1 MGISEYKELIMK
13 FKQQEC
19 TGSELRKLWD
29 WLADSTNES
38 LIKEWLLED
47 LKEYL
52 INKSDKADVDF
63 NHIYKNIKS
72 TLPVS
77 DPVIRPNTFRKEKVL
92 QFLRVAALFLL
103 MFTGGGVFSFLM
115 FNRPEQ
121 AAAVSYNEIKAPLGA
136 RSEVLLPDGSKVWLN
151 AGSKIKYPDVFNKKN
166 RDILLEG
173 EAYFIVAK
181 NAQLPFNVKTTDLNI
196 VAVGTE
202 FNVKAYGDEDFVET
216 TLIEGSVSIWH
227 NQLKQKKSEAIS
239 LKPLQKAVY
248 IKEDSKLTVQ
258 DMVVIRET
266 KPEVLKMKKGIVY
279 VAAEVNPAP
288 IISWKENKLIF
299 KSEEFGNILTKLERK
314 YDVTFSYASENI
326 RHFRFTGTLEDETLT
341 QVLDVIKL
349 SAPIDYELDG
359 KTVKIFE
366 NQQMT
371 KKFSDHLKKKY

>member
-1 MGISEYKELIMK
+1 MGILEYKELFMK
-13 FKQQEC
+13 FNRQEC
-19 TGSELRKLWD
+19 TGSELKKLWN
-29 WLADSTNES
+29 WLADSSNES

-47 LKEYL
+47 LNGYHV
-52 INKSDKADVDF
+52 NKSAQGVVDF
-63 NHIYKNIKS
+63 SNIYKNIKS
-72 TLPVS
+72 CLPVS
-77 DPVIRPNTFRKEKVL
+77 NPEERKLFHFPKDKVW
-92 QFLRVAALFLL
+92 QFLRIAALFLL
-103 MFTGGGVFSFLM
+103 MFTGGGVFSFFM

-121 AAAVSYNEIKAPLGA
+121 PTAVSYNEIIAPLGA

-151 AGSKIKYPDVFNKKN
+151 AGSKIKYPDIFNKKN

-181 NAQLPFNVKTTDLNI
+181 NARLPFNVKTADLNI

-227 NQLKQKKSEAIS
+227 NKLKQKKSEAIS
-239 LKPLQKAVY
+239 LRPLQKAVY

-266 KPEVLKMKKGIVY
+266 KPEVLKLKKGVVY
-279 VAAEVNPAP
+279 VAAEINPDP

-314 YDVTFSYASENI
+314 YDVTFSYESDNI
-326 RHFRFTGTLEDETLT
+326 RHFRFTGILEDETLT

-371 KKFSDHLKKKY
+371 RKFSDHLKKK

>member
-1 MGISEYKELIMK
+1 MGIIEYKELFMK
-13 FKQQEC
+13 FNRQEC

-47 LKEYL
+47 LNAYHV
-52 INKSDKADVDF
+52 NKSIQGDVDF
-63 NHIYKNIKS
+63 RHIFNNIKTS
-72 TLPVS
+72 LPVS
-77 DPVIRPNTFRKEKVL
+77 DTEKSKANLFHKEKMW
-92 QFLRVAALFLL
+92 QFLRIAALFLL

-121 AAAVSYNEIKAPLGA
+121 PVAVSYNEIKAPLGA
-136 RSEVLLPDGSKVWLN
+136 RSEVLLPDGSRVWLN
-151 AGSKIKYPDVFNKKN
+151 AGSKIKYPDIFNKKN

-181 NAQLPFNVKTTDLNI
+181 NARLPFNVKTADLNI

-227 NQLKQKKSEAIS
+227 NKLKQKKSEAIS

-248 IKEDSKLTVQ
+248 IKEDSKLTIQ
-258 DMVVIRET
+258 EMVVIREV
-266 KPEVLKMKKGIVY
+266 KPEVLKLKKGVVY
-279 VAAEVNPAP
+279 LAAEINPDP
-288 IISWKENKLIF
+288 IISWKDNKLVF

-314 YDVTFSYASENI
+314 YDVTFSYESDII

-349 SAPIDYELDG
+349 SAPIDYELEG

-371 KKFSDHLKKKY
+371 KKFSDHLKKK

>member
-1 MGISEYKELIMK
+1 MGILEYKELITK
-13 FKQQEC
+13 FKQQDC

-29 WLADSTNES
+29 WLADSTNEN

-47 LKEYL
+47 LNSYEV
-52 INKSDKADVDF
+52 NKSVREEVDF

-72 TLPVS
+72 ILPVS
-77 DPVIRPNTFRKEKVL
+77 VPVTKPVFFRKEKLL

-103 MFTGGGVFSFLM
+103 MFTAGGVFSFLM
-115 FNRPEQ
+115 FNKPEQ
-121 AAAVSYNEIKAPLGA
+121 APVVSYNEIKAPLGA

-151 AGSKIKYPDVFNKKN
+151 AGSKITYPDVFNKKN

-181 NAQLPFNVKTTDLNI
+181 NAQLPFNVKTADLNI
-196 VAVGTE
+196 VALGTE

-216 TLIEGSVSIWH
+216 TLIEGSVSIWQS
-227 NQLKQKKSEAIS
+227 QLKQKKSEAIS
-239 LKPLQKAVY
+239 LKPRQKALY
-248 IKEDSKLTVQ
+248 IKEDSELTVQ

-266 KPEVLKMKKGIVY
+266 KPEVLKMKKGTVY
-279 VAAEVNPAP
+279 VAAEVNPEP
-288 IISWKENKLIF
+288 IVSWKENKLIF

-314 YDVTFSYASENI
+314 YDVTFSYKSENI

-349 SAPIDYELDG
+349 SAPIEYELDG

-371 KKFSDHLKKKY
+371 RKFSDHLKKK

>member
-1 MGISEYKELIMK
+1 MK
-13 FKQQEC
+13 FNRQEC
-19 TGSELRKLWD
+19 TGSELKKLWD

-47 LKEYL
+47 LNEYQV
-52 INKSDKADVDF
+52 NKPAREVVDF
-63 NHIYKNIKS
+63 SHIYKNIKS
-72 TLPVS
+72 CLPVS
-77 DPVIRPNTFRKEKVL
+77 APENSKSVLFRKEKMW
-92 QFLRVAALFLL
+92 QFLRIAALFLL
-103 MFTGGGVFSFLM
+103 LFTAGGAFSFLM

-121 AAAVSYNEIKAPLGA
+121 PVAVSYNEITAPLGA

-181 NAQLPFNVKTTDLNI
+181 NARLPFNVKTADLNI

-227 NQLKQKKSEAIS
+227 NKLKQKKSEAIS

-258 DMVVIRET
+258 NMVVIREA
-266 KPEVLKMKKGIVY
+266 KPEVLKLKKGVVY
-279 VAAEVNPAP
+279 VAAEINPDP

-299 KSEEFGNILTKLERK
+299 KSEEFGNILIKLERK
-314 YDVTFSYASENI
+314 YDVSFSYESDNI

-349 SAPIDYELDG
+349 SAPIDYELVG

-371 KKFSDHLKKKY
+371 KRFSDHLKKK